1 MSRNIAIVARGRL
14 SDPRHIELAAPVREI
29 RGEVEVLIRQL
40 PSAPTEDIFD
50 VIASLAPGSRSKA
63 NIDEQIQEER
73 ASLNLS
79 TGSCS
84 GSRVAGVRALS
95 CCLPTRFF
103 LRAWACAVL
112 KLRTTG
118 EQVATTLRPKLQN
131 LAQPSVR
138 RLLNRVQQL
147 VTLDGNIEVGT
158 DGLSFV
164 NAFSHPYEELR
175 DVEGRPRRHL
185 GWNPAITLR
194 YREIRQ
200 RFAFLRTAHGELGD
214 LHASPLAR
222 VGRCD
227 NQVALGAV
235 DLEQEPRPVGGA
247 AFDVDRGD
255 RAALQDAAE
264 EHLVGRRH
272 LDGLARLN
280 DLNLLALSRHDAG
293 HLFEFPKA
301 ETQGVD

>member
-103 LRAWACAVL
+103 LRALGVRGIEAANHR
-112 KLRTTG
+112 RTG
-118 EQVATTLRPKLQN
+118 RYDVATEVTEPGA
-131 LAQPSVR
+131 AQCPTPSESR
-138 RLLNRVQQL
+138 
-147 VTLDGNIEVGT
+147 
-158 DGLSFV
+158 
-164 NAFSHPYEELR
+164 
-175 DVEGRPRRHL
+175 
-185 GWNPAITLR
+185 PAI
-194 YREIRQ
+194 
-200 RFAFLRTAHGELGD
+200 GD
-214 LHASPLAR
+214 
-222 VGRCD
+222 VGR
-227 NQVALGAV
+227 QH
-235 DLEQEPRPVGGA
+235 R
-247 AFDVDRGD
+247 
-255 RAALQDAAE
+255 
-264 EHLVGRRH
+264 
-272 LDGLARLN
+272 
-280 DLNLLALSRHDAG
+280 SRD
-293 HLFEFPKA
+293 
-301 ETQGVD
+301 